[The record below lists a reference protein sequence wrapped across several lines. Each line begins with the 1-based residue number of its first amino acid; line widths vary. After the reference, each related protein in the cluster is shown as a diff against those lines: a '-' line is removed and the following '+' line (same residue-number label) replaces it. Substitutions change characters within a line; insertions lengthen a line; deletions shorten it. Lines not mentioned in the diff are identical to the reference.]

1 MGETGMSGRIAR
13 QEQPSRKAEV
23 GPEPHEADASDVVRA
38 LAALSDENR
47 YRIVELLA
55 RSEEEIPCGAI
66 GSALKL
72 SPSLTSHH
80 LSILEAAGLI
90 IRRKNGFWTLNRL
103 CREQL
108 SRYVLA
114 LESLLDGAVNRDS
127 GRGRDPGQA
136 SVREPDGAGDTS
148 DRRRSA

>member
-1 MGETGMSGRIAR
+1 MAETGISGRIVR

-23 GPEPHEADASDVVRA
+23 ASEPHEADASDVVRA

-55 RSEEEIPCGAI
+55 RSETEIPCGAI
-66 GSALKL
+66 GSALQL

-80 LSILEAAGLI
+80 LSILEGAGLI

-114 LESLLDGAVNRDS
+114 LESLLEGTTNGHGAADTDSTQAPGRRPDAKDDG
-127 GRGRDPGQA
+127 
-136 SVREPDGAGDTS
+136 
-148 DRRRSA
+148 RRRFA